1 MQPIKPTSYSRDYEI
16 TDAMFGAFRS
26 PGGMPFFW
34 KLLGW
39 ATLLLTIIGVP
50 LIPMAI
56 SSYVDLITAVFAA
69 ESGPDVAF
77 ATVRG
82 MGRYLGVM
90 SLYTIAYVAV
100 IAIIRAAFFR
110 SYFFGDLG
118 GTFPF
123 QFGSD
128 EVRQGLSMLGF
139 YALLALLV
147 IGISLLA
154 NVPMALLIMVLFGE
168 ESVAGMVLESLG
180 IILLY
185 VGIIAAY
192 IWFAVRFCTAGA
204 LTALRGKTHV
214 LAARHVSRNRF
225 WALFGSILVA
235 GLIGYIV
242 SYIAV
247 VIGIMLVFPS
257 INIGDIMTNMINGD
271 PEATLDAIQRV
282 SETVSFRI
290 MTMISIVIV
299 SAGYAFYL
307 LLLVGPQAYFTHQ
320 WAGADPNA
328 LDAE

>member
-1 MQPIKPTSYSRDYEI
+1 
-16 TDAMFGAFRS
+16 MFGAFRS

-39 ATLLLTIIGVP
+39 ATLLLTIIEVP

-56 SSYVDLITAVFAA
+56 SSYGDLNMII
-69 ESGPDVAF
+69 
-77 ATVRG
+77 
-82 MGRYLGVM
+82 VM
-90 SLYTIAYVAV
+90 SLYMIIAYVAV

-139 YALLALLV
+139 YALLV
-147 IGISLLA
+147 ISISLLA
-154 NVPMALLIMVLFGE
+154 IVLMALLIMVSGE
-168 ESVAGMVLESLG
+168 ESVAGMVLGVIPLY
-180 IILLY
+180 Y

-225 WALFGSILVA
+225 WALFASILVA
-235 GLIGYIV
+235 RLIGYIV
-242 SYIAV
+242 IYIAV
-247 VIGIMLVFPS
+247 IIGILLVFSS
-257 INIGDIMTNMINGD
+257 INIGDTMTNMIESD
-271 PEATLDAIQRV
+271 PAAW
-282 SETVSFRI
+282 I